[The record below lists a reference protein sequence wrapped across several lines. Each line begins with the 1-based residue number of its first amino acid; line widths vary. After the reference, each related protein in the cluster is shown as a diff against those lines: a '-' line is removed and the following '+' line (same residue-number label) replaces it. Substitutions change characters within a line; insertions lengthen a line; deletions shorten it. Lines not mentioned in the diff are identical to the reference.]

1 MKKTIIAI
9 LVLLSAMGAS
19 AQSLL
24 WDSAEPVKTV
34 TVGARLGWNFASMAG
49 KGSGYY
55 DGRKGVALGA
65 AVDVNLIKSFSINTG
80 LYFTM
85 KGASM
90 NDVEAQV
97 GDMLGMKAKATW
109 AVNFLELPVY
119 ASYHLRFT
127 PDSDLQIFFGPYF
140 SYGVYGKYGMKMRD
154 MEGYAQEKVK
164 LFSKSQGYHRWQ
176 SGIGLGASY
185 TFDHHYVVGLQY
197 QWGIRDV
204 AELMDNQWNLFQLS
218 IGYNF

>member
-9 LVLLSAMGAS
+9 FVLLSAIGAS

-24 WDSAEPVKTV
+24 WDSTDPDKAV
-34 TVGARLGWNFASMAG
+34 TVGARFGWNFASMAG
-49 KGSGYY
+49 KGSSYY
-55 DGRKGVALGA
+55 DGRKGVAFGA

-85 KGASM
+85 KGASI
-90 NDVEAQV
+90 NEEETQV
-97 GDMLGMKAKATW
+97 GNKKAKTTK

-127 PDSDLQIFFGPYF
+127 SDSDLQIFFGPYF
-140 SYGVYGKYGMKMRD
+140 GYGVYGKSGVKMRD
-154 MEGYAQEKVK
+154 TDGYAQEKIK

-185 TFDHHYVVGLQY
+185 TFDNHYVVGLQY

-218 IGYNF
+218 VGYNF

>member
-9 LVLLSAMGAS
+9 FVLLSAIGAS

-24 WDSAEPVKTV
+24 WDSTDPDKAV
-34 TVGARLGWNFASMAG
+34 TVGARFGWNFASMAG
-49 KGSGYY
+49 KGSSYY
-55 DGRKGVALGA
+55 DGRKGVAFGA

-85 KGASM
+85 KGASI
-90 NDVEAQV
+90 NEVETQV
-97 GDMLGMKAKATW
+97 GDMLGMKAKATN

-127 PDSDLQIFFGPYF
+127 SDSDLQIFFGPYF
-140 SYGVYGKYGMKMRD
+140 GYGVYGKSVVKMRD
-154 MEGYAQEKVK
+154 TDGYAQEKVK

-185 TFDHHYVVGLQY
+185 TFDNHYVVGLQY

-218 IGYNF
+218 VGYNF

>member
-9 LVLLSAMGAS
+9 FVLLSAIGAS

-24 WDSAEPVKTV
+24 WDSTDPDKTV
-34 TVGARLGWNFASMAG
+34 TVGARFGWNFASMAG
-49 KGSGYY
+49 KGSSYY
-55 DGRKGVALGA
+55 DGRKGVAFGA

-85 KGASM
+85 KGASI
-90 NDVEAQV
+90 NEEETQV
-97 GDMLGMKAKATW
+97 GDMLGMKAKTTK

-127 PDSDLQIFFGPYF
+127 SDSDLQIFFGPYF
-140 SYGVYGKYGMKMRD
+140 GYGVYGKSGVKMRD
-154 MEGYAQEKVK
+154 TDGYAQEKVK

-185 TFDHHYVVGLQY
+185 TFDNHYVVGLQY

-218 IGYNF
+218 VGYNF